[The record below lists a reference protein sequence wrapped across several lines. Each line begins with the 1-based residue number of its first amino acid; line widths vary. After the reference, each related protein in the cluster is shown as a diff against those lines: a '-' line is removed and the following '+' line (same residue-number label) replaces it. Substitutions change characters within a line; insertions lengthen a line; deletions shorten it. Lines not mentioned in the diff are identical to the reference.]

1 MKRASQTYVLTLA
14 PAEFERVTRAIML
27 QSNKAGKLQGLG
39 QCVATWLSQSI
50 DGEFTAAS
58 SDDTQHIDTRAAHTH
73 RIYVGLGPETTRLFK
88 EWRTH
93 MRAKSD
99 PSITVASAIGALVD
113 RFLATHD

>member
-1 MKRASQTYVLTLA
+1 MKRTSQTYVLSLA

-50 DGEFTAAS
+50 DGVLTEAS
-58 SDDTQHIDTRAAHTH
+58 YGGAQHLDTQTAHTH

-93 MRAKSD
+93 LSTKSD

-113 RFLATHD
+113 RFLDTHD